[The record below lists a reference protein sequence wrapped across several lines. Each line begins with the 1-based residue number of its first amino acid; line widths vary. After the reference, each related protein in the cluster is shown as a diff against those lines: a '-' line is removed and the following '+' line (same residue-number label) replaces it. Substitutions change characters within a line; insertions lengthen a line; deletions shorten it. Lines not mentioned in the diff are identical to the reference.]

1 MADVA
6 PLIGVNRAFV
16 RQGLRVMARRDRLG
30 LAALADVARMDTAP
44 AAYHLGFLLGPRINA
59 GGRIGQAD
67 LGARLLACDDP
78 HEAQSLA
85 EKLDLLNT
93 ERRDVETAVRAAAL
107 DQAEARGF
115 DAPLVWASGAGWH
128 PGVVG
133 IVASRLKE
141 ASNRP
146 SIVIGFEDGIGKG
159 SGRSVS
165 GIDLGAPIQRLAA
178 EGLLIKGGGHK
189 MAAGLTV
196 AEDKLD
202 AAMARLSE
210 LLAKQGAHLAGAAD
224 LKLDGML
231 MPAAATVELAQQV
244 EQAGPF
250 GAGAPAPRYAFADM
264 QIRFAK
270 RVGES
275 HLKISFGDGNNTKMD
290 AIAFGAFDGPLG
302 PALENHGGARFHL
315 AGRLDINTW
324 RGRQSVQLRLED
336 AAPA

>member
-1 MADVA
+1 
-6 PLIGVNRAFV
+6 
-16 RQGLRVMARRDRLG
+16 
-30 LAALADVARMDTAP
+30 
-44 AAYHLGFLLGPRINA
+44 
-59 GGRIGQAD
+59 
-67 LGARLLACDDP
+67 
-78 HEAQSLA
+78 
-85 EKLDLLNT
+85 
-93 ERRDVETAVRAAAL
+93 
-107 DQAEARGF
+107 
-115 DAPLVWASGAGWH
+115 
-128 PGVVG
+128 
-133 IVASRLKE
+133 
-141 ASNRP
+141 
-146 SIVIGFEDGIGKG
+146 
-159 SGRSVS
+159 
-165 GIDLGAPIQRLAA
+165 
-178 EGLLIKGGGHK
+178 
-189 MAAGLTV
+189 LTV